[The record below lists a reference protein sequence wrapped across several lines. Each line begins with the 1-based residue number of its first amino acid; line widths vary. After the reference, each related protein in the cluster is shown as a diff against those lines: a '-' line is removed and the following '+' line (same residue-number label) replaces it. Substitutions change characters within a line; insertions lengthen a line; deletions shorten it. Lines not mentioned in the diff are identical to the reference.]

1 MTPTATAVYT
11 HPACLQHDPGPQ
23 HPESPDR
30 LHAVLQALKA
40 PGFEALQW
48 HEAPA
53 GTVAQVLLV
62 HTPDYVE
69 EVQAASPRQGYRA
82 LDGGDT
88 IMSPGTYEAVLR
100 CVGAACAS
108 VDDVVAGK
116 ARNTFCATRPCGHHA
131 EADRAMGF
139 CVFNQA
145 AIAALHA
152 RQAHGLQRVAVMDF
166 DVHHGNGTQH
176 TFYNDA
182 NLFYGSSHQ
191 APFYPGT
198 GAQQEAGV
206 AGNIVN
212 IPLARGC
219 NSATFRSRMTEQM
232 LPALRRFAPEL
243 LIISAGFD
251 AHHLDPL
258 GGLGFT
264 DDDFH
269 WITRELMAIADVSAR
284 GRVVSI
290 LEGGYSLQGLASGTQ
305 AHVLA
310 LMGRPQGNAAS

>member
-1 MTPTATAVYT
+1 MPGSTTIYT
-11 HPACLQHDPGPQ
+11 HPACLGHDPGPH
-23 HPESPDR
+23 HPESPER
-30 LHAVLQALKA
+30 LQAVLQALKVPA
-40 PGFEALQW
+40 FVDLQW
-48 HEAPA
+48 QEAPA
-53 GTVAQVLLV
+53 GTVEQLLLV
-62 HTPDYVE
+62 HTQGYID
-69 EVQAASPRQGYRA
+69 EVQDASPSQGYRA

-88 IMSPGTYEAVLR
+88 IMSPGTYEAVMR

-108 VDDVVAGK
+108 VDDVVAGR

-131 EADRAMGF
+131 EANRAMGF

-152 RQAHGLQRVAVMDF
+152 REKHGLRRVAVVDF

-176 TFYNDA
+176 AFYDDA
-182 NLFYGSSHQ
+182 ELFYGSTHQ
-191 APFYPGT
+191 SPFYPGT
-198 GAQQEAGV
+198 GARHESGV

-212 IPLARGC
+212 IPLARG
-219 NSATFRSRMTEQM
+219 SKPATFRAGMVDHM

-264 DDDFH
+264 DEDFH
-269 WITRELMAIADVSAR
+269 WVTRELMAIADASAQ
-284 GRVVSI
+284 GRVVSV
-290 LEGGYSLQGLASGTQ
+290 LEGGYSLEGLASGTR

-310 LMGRPQGNAAS
+310 LMGRPHA